1 MGRGCLEGNLLAWQ
15 LVSLH
20 VLLAGFWQVL
30 NEDGEGGCDVNC
42 PRHLLH
48 TKAEDFAPFFKSP
61 GQRAFVYSLVSLVN
75 CASAAKDAAE
85 AEATRAAAVAKAE
98 VERSVSC

>member
-1 MGRGCLEGNLLAWQ
+1 MKMGKGVAMSIAPDICCIRRPRT
-15 LVSLH
+15 SLPSSS
-20 VLLAGFWQVL
+20 
-30 NEDGEGGCDVNC
+30 
-42 PRHLLH
+42 PR
-48 TKAEDFAPFFKSP
+48 D
-61 GQRAFVYSLVSLVN
+61 RAFVYSLVSLVN